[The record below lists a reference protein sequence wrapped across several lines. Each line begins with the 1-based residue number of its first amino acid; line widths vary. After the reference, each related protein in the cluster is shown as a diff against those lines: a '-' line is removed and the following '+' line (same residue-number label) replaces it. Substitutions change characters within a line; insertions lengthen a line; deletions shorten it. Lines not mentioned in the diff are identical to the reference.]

1 MAASGSG
8 GRFLCLESLPLEEG
22 PRPLQGRDGIT
33 PQNGGLWPSGAAAI
47 GVFLPRVEQRG
58 EAVRDPRRHFATV
71 NCRIAKGLFNHLVGD
86 GENRRRHLDADR
98 SRRLQVDDE
107 LEFG

>member
-1 MAASGSG
+1 M
-8 GRFLCLESLPLEEG
+8 
-22 PRPLQGRDGIT
+22 I
-33 PQNGGLWPSGAAAI
+33 GAA
-47 GVFLPRVEQRG
+47 VN
-58 EAVRDPRRHFATV
+58 DPQRHFATV

-86 GENRRRHLDADR
+86 GENGRRHLDADR

>member
-1 MAASGSG
+1 LNLYLLRKGHARCKAEMVSRLKMEVC
-8 GRFLCLESLPLEEG
+8 GRQARRLL
-22 PRPLQGRDGIT
+22 
-33 PQNGGLWPSGAAAI
+33 